1 MSKLGRPRKYATE
14 EERKLAHREQ
24 TRKSQ
29 RNSLKMKLSVQQYHK
44 ANKIKC
50 REQARQWR
58 ENNKAK
64 FKKNTE
70 QWMKNNTERNRIT
83 SSIKYNSI
91 PAGVYMIKCLANGKC
106 YIGQSKRPYVRRASH
121 FSTFTT
127 SSNISNPLIKA
138 DMDKYGKSAFV
149 FGVIEHCE
157 ADKLLER
164 EAYYISKLNPAYNT
178 LKKDLVK

>member
-64 FKKNTE
+64 FKENTE

-106 YIGQSKRPYVRRASH
+106 YIGQSIQPNRRKYDH
-121 FSTFTT
+121 FS
-127 SSNISNPLIKA
+127 IKENPNNTNLLLQA
-138 DMDKYGKSAFV
+138 DVKQYGRNNFI
-149 FGVIEHCE
+149 FGIIEHCE
-157 ADKLLER
+157 PELLLER
-164 EAYYISKLNPAYNT
+164 ETYYINLYKPEYNIIN
-178 LKKDLVK
+178 